1 MRRATA
7 AAQDGT
13 LPGAGT
19 WEGRSRRGD
28 PDVTRLR
35 RSDPASRP
43 AVEIDV
49 VPVPVV
55 LEDVLLRVL
64 PVMGRSRILR
74 QVVVDREDLP
84 GVQVGVEADVEL
96 WRAVVVGVGVR
107 IPVPFLAARRDD
119 VLLPLAIAPLVIQ
132 PDRDVG

>member
-1 MRRATA
+1 MGRATTSG
-7 AAQDGT
+7 QDRT
-13 LPGAGT
+13 TSQARGA
-19 WEGRSRRGD
+19 WEGRSGRGD
-28 PDVTRLR
+28 PDVTRCR

-64 PVMGRSRILR
+64 PVVGRSRILR

-96 WRAVVVGVGVR
+96 WRAVVVGIGV
-107 IPVPFLAARRDD
+107 
-119 VLLPLAIAPLVIQ
+119 
-132 PDRDVG
+132 